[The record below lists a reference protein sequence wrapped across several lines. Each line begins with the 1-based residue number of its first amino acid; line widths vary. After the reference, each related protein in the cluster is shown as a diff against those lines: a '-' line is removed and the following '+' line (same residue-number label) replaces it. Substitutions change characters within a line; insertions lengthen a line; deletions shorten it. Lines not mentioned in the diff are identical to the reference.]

1 MGLLAVKFLTLA
13 LYFKHGQIAVKMKY
27 TILLVYRKQE
37 RDIGLYKAPDI
48 LDFQL
53 RCFGGY
59 T

>member
-1 MGLLAVKFLTLA
+1 MGWLAVKSLTLA
-13 LYFKHGQIAVKMKY
+13 LYFKHGQIAVEMKH
-27 TILLVYRKQE
+27 TILLVYGKQE

-48 LDFQL
+48 FDFQL